1 MNIKFGYLVFA
12 SFSWQ
17 VSVVLGGKARHYLIN
32 YFTVMVYLSIYLFIG
47 QGLKDSGIGSQGI
60 TNSIN
65 MMTKVKSTV
74 INLPAPSYTMG

>member
-1 MNIKFGYLVFA
+1 MGFGL
-12 SFSWQ
+12 
-17 VSVVLGGKARHYLIN
+17 
-32 YFTVMVYLSIYLFIG
+32 

-74 INLPAPSYTMG
+74 INLPSPSYTMG